1 MPYKEV
7 ALQVRV
13 DKGHD
18 PKKIMER
25 IEYLEDLHLGSEGGL
40 PCQEFHKTTLLIES
54 THKRI
59 EKQKARP

>member
-1 MPYKEV
+1 
-7 ALQVRV
+7 V